1 MTDNQTHTFSL
12 DRLIL
17 IDSYRKGAKVE
28 IRLGGH
34 TSLNGANGAGKTSLL
49 RLIPLFYGESPSK
62 MVKGGGVTQ
71 SFISHYLPRSTSFVI
86 FEYSRRGQ
94 VYMVVMHASKSGEN
108 VCYRFVDQPFD
119 VARFVDDAGELIDGT
134 DLYRHIEKRGEFC
147 SEQITV
153 LTDYRSIIQNTV
165 RKKEHRPLAG
175 RFSFVGGISRLAHI
189 EKIVTGMF
197 SREISFHDLK
207 RVIAS
212 CIEEDNQNIRLVSN
226 KPEMESWLK
235 EYRAYQSVM
244 SHSGRMEALEESALR
259 YEATARQLRDVHTEF
274 QLLLRHHDRE
284 IHDADV
290 LLGDLDSQMHL
301 LADQTNQTLQS
312 IGAKMVQAQGR
323 AEIIKDRIEGL
334 EGRRDQYAREKVED
348 LARLVEQ
355 IPELETRA
363 VEMKA
368 RETALLGKS
377 GDLATRYAGL
387 KNERTAR
394 FNELEREQNARKDP
408 IRAEGEVERERIT
421 TQSNVKWTGIEEA
434 YEKQEQILQD
444 ERSAISET
452 LGALRAAANSP
463 QPDPKYVEA
472 RDKAQALLNEAMES
486 HSQALKDYEAAE
498 QDYALEV
505 REFESIDGK
514 IQTLHTQVSA
524 ETAKRDKLLSLA
536 NAAPGTLLHFLR
548 AHRPEWVN
556 DIARVVPEELL
567 LRDDLDPSITKGE
580 DLYGVSLDLSAID
593 TPRAADEEILR
604 GQIEETERAITRI
617 QGEIKAKGLELEAQ
631 SDRLNKTRDTTGTLK
646 QRWIQAESHEKACKT
661 ALEAAQRELE
671 ADRKEAASN
680 ARRDLAEQQRV
691 LDRNTQAL
699 ALLKAGRTEKR
710 KIHDAHLAS
719 ALKSVADAAKEALDQ
734 IDDAIRQ
741 ARLEHE
747 VDIRQFDKEL
757 AQALKAEGVD
767 TESLDRLKAEMNS
780 LDASLR
786 EARNGIATVG
796 AWRNWLKDEW
806 SRHEALTTEL
816 SNEQTEAKR
825 LAGEETQI
833 KAERDTQNKVLKGQ
847 YDAAKARKANIERMR
862 DFAKS
867 RCGQLGEWP
876 ADLNEVESRP
886 GPSKSQDALE
896 AEMDRALQEIKT
908 EKGKA
913 RQEVDVLRRAMYEHP
928 GTTAYDFYEQKR
940 LALGPD
946 QENGS
951 PFVWV
956 KPMQEWF
963 DTANVEVRRLL
974 LNQCRL
980 FSQGIHDFHDR
991 LDKFKRQVSSFS
1003 NDLGKNMNDSIRF
1016 RSINGIAVRL
1026 TTSFDSIDV
1035 WDRIKKLDE
1044 EYSAWAGS
1052 NDLPP
1057 ETFAAAV
1064 TAVNN
1069 GLQGRHSIE
1078 VKLEDL
1084 IGIELDIDEIG
1095 QPIKTAK
1102 DEVQLK
1108 AVSSNGLSYIILCV
1122 VFVGLINKIRGSEPV
1137 SLVWSLD
1144 ELRDLDSGNVQLL
1157 LEMLA
1162 NNKISL
1168 ISAFPDPDPEILS
1181 MFKNRYTIQEGRKI
1195 ATFRMQEEASHV

>member
-1 MTDNQTHTFSL
+1 MTDNQLNSFSL
-12 DRLIL
+12 NRLIL

-28 IRLGGH
+28 IRLSGH

-71 SFISHYLPRSTSFVI
+71 SFIPHYLPRSTSFVI

-94 VYMVVMHASKSGEN
+94 MCMVVMHASKSGEN
-108 VCYRFVDQPFD
+108 VCYRFIDQPFD
-119 VARFVDDAGELIDGT
+119 VARFVDETGELVDGS
-134 DLYRHIEKRGEFC
+134 DLLRHIEKRGEFC
-147 SEQITV
+147 SEQITT
-153 LTDYRSIIQNTV
+153 LTDYRKIIQNTGA
-165 RKKEHRPLAG
+165 KKEYRRLAG
-175 RFSFVGGISRLAHI
+175 RFSFVGGVSRLAHI

-244 SHSGRMEALEESALR
+244 SHSGRMEALEESSLR

-274 QLLLRHHDRE
+274 LLLVRQHDHE
-284 IHDADV
+284 IHDTGV
-290 LLGDLDSQMHL
+290 LLGDLDSQMAL
-301 LADQTNQTLQS
+301 LADQTNQTLHS
-312 IGAKMVQAQGR
+312 IGVKMGQAQGR
-323 AEIIKDRIEGL
+323 IKSLEGQIKGL
-334 EGRRDQYAREKVED
+334 ESRRDQYARDKVED

-363 VEMKA
+363 GEMKT

-377 GDLATRYAGL
+377 GDLATRYEAL

-394 FNELEREQNARKDP
+394 FHELERDQNALKDP
-408 IRAEGEVERERIT
+408 IRAESEAERERIT
-421 TQSNVKWTGIEEA
+421 TQSKAEWSRIEEA
-434 YEKQEQILQD
+434 YDKQEQTLQD
-444 ERSAISET
+444 ERSAISER

-463 QPDPKYVEA
+463 QPDPKYVES
-472 RDKAQALLNEAMES
+472 RDKAQALLNEAMER
-486 HSQALKDYEAAE
+486 HSQAFKGYEAAE
-498 QDYALEV
+498 RDYEQES
-505 REFESIDGK
+505 REFDSIDGK
-514 IQTLHTQVSA
+514 IQTLHTQVA
-524 ETAKRDKLLSLA
+524 VETAKREQLLSLA
-536 NAAPGTLLHFLR
+536 SAAPGTLLHFLR
-548 AHRPEWVN
+548 AHRPDWVN

-567 LRDDLDPSITKGE
+567 LREDLDPSITKGE

-604 GQIEETERAITRI
+604 GQIEETERAIIRI

-631 SDRLNKTRDTTGTLK
+631 SDRLNKARGTTGTLK
-646 QRWIQAESHEKACKT
+646 QHWIQAESNEKACKT

-671 ADRKEAASN
+671 ADRKETASN
-680 ARRDLAEQQRV
+680 ARRDLAEQQGA
-691 LDRNTQAL
+691 LGRNTEAL
-699 ALLKAGRTEKR
+699 TILRAGRTEKR
-710 KIHDAHLAS
+710 KTHDAHLAG
-719 ALKSVADAAKEALDQ
+719 ALKSVADAAKEAIDR
-734 IDDAIRQ
+734 IDDVIRQ

-747 VDIRQFDKEL
+747 EDIRRFDKEL
-757 AQALKAEGVD
+757 AEALKAEGVD
-767 TESLDRLKAEMNS
+767 TESLNRLRSEMKK
-780 LDASLR
+780 LDSSLR

-796 AWRNWLKDEW
+796 GWRNWLKDEW
-806 SRHEALTTEL
+806 GRHEALTTEL

-825 LAGEETQI
+825 LAGEETRV
-833 KAERDTQNKVLKGQ
+833 KAERDAKNKVLKGQ
-847 YDAAKARKANIERMR
+847 YDAAKARKVNLERMR
-862 DFAKS
+862 GFANS

-886 GPSKSQDALE
+886 GPSKNQDALE

-913 RQEVDVLRRAMYEHP
+913 RQDVDALRRAMYEQP
-928 GTTAYDFYEQKR
+928 GTTVYDFYEQKR

-963 DTANVEVRRLL
+963 GSANVEVRRLL

-1035 WDRIKKLDE
+1035 WDKIKKLDE

-1052 NDLPP
+1052 SDLPP
-1057 ETFAAAV
+1057 ESFAAAV

-1069 GLQGRHSIE
+1069 GLQGRHSID

-1122 VFVGLINKIRGSEPV
+1122 VFVGLINKIRGDEPV

-1181 MFKNRYTIQEGRKI
+1181 LFKNRYTIQEGRKI

>member
-1 MTDNQTHTFSL
+1 MTDNQLNSFSL
-12 DRLIL
+12 NRLIL

-71 SFISHYLPRSTSFVI
+71 SFIPHYLPRSTSFVI

-94 VYMVVMHASKSGEN
+94 MCMVVMHASKSGEN
-108 VCYRFVDQPFD
+108 VCYRFIDQPFD
-119 VARFVDDAGELIDGT
+119 VARFVDETGELVDGP
-134 DLYRHIEKRGEFC
+134 DLLRHIEKRGEFC
-147 SEQITV
+147 SEQITA
-153 LTDYRSIIQNTV
+153 LTDYRKIIQNTGP
-165 RKKEHRPLAG
+165 KKEYRRLAG
-175 RFSFVGGISRLAHI
+175 SFSFVGGVSRLAHI

-244 SHSGRMEALEESALR
+244 SHAGRMEALEESALR
-259 YEATARQLRDVHTEF
+259 YEATARQLRGVHTEF
-274 QLLLRHHDRE
+274 LLLSRQHDHE
-284 IHDADV
+284 IHGAGV
-290 LLGDLDSQMHL
+290 LLGDLDNQMAL
-301 LADQTNQTLQS
+301 LADQTNQTLHS
-312 IGAKMVQAQGR
+312 IGVKMGQAQGR
-323 AEIIKDRIEGL
+323 IKSLEGQIKGL
-334 EGRRDQYAREKVED
+334 ENRRDQYAREKVED
-348 LARLVEQ
+348 LARLIDQ

-363 VEMKA
+363 AEMKT
-368 RETALLGKS
+368 REEALLGKS

-394 FNELEREQNARKDP
+394 FHELERNQNARKDP
-408 IRAEGEVERERIT
+408 IRAGMEVERDRLTE
-421 TQSNVKWTGIEEA
+421 QSRTEWSGVEVA
-434 YEKQEQILQD
+434 YEKQEQTLQD
-444 ERSAISET
+444 ERSAISEK
-452 LGALRAAANSP
+452 LGALRAAASSP

-472 RDKAQALLNEAMES
+472 RDKAQALLSEAMEG
-486 HSQALKDYEAAE
+486 HSQALKDYETAE

-505 REFESIDGK
+505 SEFESIDGK
-514 IQTLHTQVSA
+514 IQTLHTQASV
-524 ETAKRDKLLSLA
+524 ETTKRDQLLSLA
-536 NAAPGTLLHFLR
+536 SAAPGTLLHFLR

-631 SDRLNKTRDTTGTLK
+631 SDRLNKARDKTGTLK
-646 QRWIQAESHEKACKT
+646 QRWIQAESNAKACKT
-661 ALEAAQRELE
+661 ALEAAQRALE
-671 ADRKEAASN
+671 ADRKEAANN
-680 ARRDLAEQQRV
+680 AQRELAEQQRAMGK
-691 LDRNTQAL
+691 NTDAL
-699 ALLKAGRTEKR
+699 TTLKAGRTEKR
-710 KIHDAHLAS
+710 RTHDADLAR
-719 ALKSVADAAKEALDQ
+719 ALKFVADAAKEA
-734 IDDAIRQ
+734 IDRIDADARQ

-747 VDIRQFDKEL
+747 ADIRQFDKEL
-757 AQALKAEGVD
+757 AEALKAEGVD
-767 TESLDRLKAEMNS
+767 IESLNRLRDERNKLDSS
-780 LDASLR
+780 LS

-796 AWRNWLKDEW
+796 GWRNWLKDEW

-816 SNEQTEAKR
+816 SSEQAEAKR
-825 LAGEETQI
+825 LAGEETQVQ
-833 KAERDTQNKVLKGQ
+833 AERDAKNKVLKGQ

-876 ADLNEVESRP
+876 ADLDIAGSRP

-913 RQEVDVLRRAMYEHP
+913 RQEVDVLRRAMYEQP
-928 GTTAYDFYEQKR
+928 GTTAYDFHEQKR

-956 KPMQEWF
+956 KPLQEWF

-1035 WDRIKKLDE
+1035 WDKIKKLDE

-1122 VFVGLINKIRGSEPV
+1122 VFVGLINKIRGDEPV

-1181 MFKNRYTIQEGRKI
+1181 LFRNRYTIQEGRKI